1 MKPRSLAAILAP
13 LLFAACADAP
23 PGLLAPEQPL
33 FKRDGTGLSFTS
45 IEVPGASFTQA
56 TGIGPGGDIV
66 GHYVAGDVIRGFLL
80 RGGEFTTL
88 EFPGAGVTIARG
100 IGPNGEIVGTFR
112 WPGEVLP
119 VERGFLR
126 SPDGEY
132 SEITVAGYM
141 HVIPQRILADGS
153 IIGCVHDEDTMASMK
168 GVVIGRH
175 GTRVDDIFA
184 SMHNGAT
191 PNGRR
196 LAGLYTN
203 MAAGRVEGYLLEN
216 GVFTP
221 LLAPG
226 SVFTAAWDMNPAGD
240 VVGVYNLPGPV
251 VRGFLLT
258 RAGYTTIHFPGA
270 VHTRAFGINPAG
282 DIVGHYIAGGVTRGF
297 VASRTGRS
305 TL

>member
-1 MKPRSLAAILAP
+1 MKTKYLAAALAAV
-13 LLFAACADAP
+13 LLTACSDTA
-23 PGLLAPEQPL
+23 PGLLAPEDALLTRGAPE
-33 FKRDGTGLSFTS
+33 FSFTS
-45 IEVPGASFTQA
+45 IEVPGAAFTQA

-66 GHYVAGDVIRGFLL
+66 GHYLSGGVIRGFLL
-80 RGGEFTTL
+80 RRGEFTPID
-88 EFPGAGVTIARG
+88 FPGAGVTIARG
-100 IGPNGEIVGTFR
+100 LGPNGEIVGTFR
-112 WPGEVLP
+112 WPGEAPP
-119 VERGFLR
+119 VERGFLL
-126 SPDGEY
+126 SPEGEY
-132 SEITVAGYM
+132 SEIAVEGYK
-141 HVIPQRILADGS
+141 HVIPQRILADGT
-153 IIGCVHDEDTMASMK
+153 IVGCVHDDDTMASMK
-168 GVVIGRH
+168 GVVIGRR

-203 MAAGRVEGYLLEN
+203 TAAGRVEGYLLEN

-258 RAGYTTIHFPGA
+258 RDGYTTIHFPGA
-270 VHTRAFGINPAG
+270 AHTRAFGINAAG
-282 DIVGHYIAGGVTRGF
+282 DVVGHYISGGVTRGY
-297 VASRTGRS
+297 VASRTGRP
-305 TL
+305 TH

>member
-1 MKPRSLAAILAP
+1 MKPRSLAAVLAAVV
-13 LLFAACADAP
+13 LTACADAP
-23 PGLLAPEQPL
+23 ADLLAPEDARFRRLGPE
-33 FKRDGTGLSFTS
+33 LSFTS
-45 IEVPGASFTQA
+45 IQVPGATFTQA

-66 GHYVAGDVIRGFLL
+66 GHYVADGVIRGFLL
-80 RGGEFTTL
+80 RGAEFTPIV
-88 EFPGAGVTIARG
+88 FPGAGVTMARG

-112 WPGEVLP
+112 WPGEPPP

-132 SEITVAGYM
+132 SEVTVAGYL

-153 IIGCVHDEDTMASMK
+153 IVGCVHDDDTMASMK
-168 GVVIGRH
+168 GAVIGRH
-175 GTRVDDIFA
+175 GTRIDDIFA

-196 LAGLYTN
+196 IAGLYTN
-203 MAAGRVEGYLLEN
+203 TAAGRVEGYLLEN

-221 LLAPG
+221 LLVPG

-240 VVGVYNLPGPV
+240 VIGVYNLPGPMA
-251 VRGFLLT
+251 RGFLRT
-258 RAGYTTIHFPGA
+258 RDGYTTIHFPGA
-270 VHTRAFGINPAG
+270 THTRAFGINPAG
-282 DIVGHYIAGGVTRGF
+282 DIVGHYVAGGVTRGF
-297 VASRTGRS
+297 VASRTDRF